1 MQQGVPQSVQS
12 DQQKTT
18 GSRRRF
24 ERLPVFLDGRLI
36 SSDDLQTE
44 VRILNISQGGVEIR
58 GGELIKAVAFR
69 PKRYTHRPV
78 PTLLTIDT
86 EFEQKTMLGQCR
98 YLRKLAEGHYSA
110 GFAFAQLLTREWVEM
125 AATASALVS
134 QPLAQSH
141 QESVHAP
148 AD

>member
-1 MQQGVPQSVQS
+1 MQPEQRRN
-12 DQQKTT
+12 T

-36 SSDDLQTE
+36 SINDLETE

-86 EFEQKTMLGQCR
+86 VFERKTLLGQCR
-98 YLRKLAEGHYSA
+98 YLRKLGEGQYSA

-134 QPLAQSH
+134 QPLPQSP
-141 QESVHAP
+141 QDSVHAP